1 MKYSV
6 SINSEVMMC
15 QLTEDSFPP
24 QFFPANYSAD
34 FVCALTTK
42 ENNYLMG
49 WCFIGALVLQMVYV
63 AWRLLRDAFGKCR
76 IHRLMLKFG
85 SQHILQEVINYI

>member
-1 MKYSV
+1 
-6 SINSEVMMC
+6 MC
-15 QLTEDSFPP
+15 QLTGDSFPP

-63 AWRLLRDAFGKCR
+63 AWRLLRDALGKCR
-76 IHRLMLKFG
+76 IHSLMMKFG
-85 SQHILQEVINYI
+85 SQHILQEVITYYMM